1 MNIRRSSSRQETEQE
16 LEKIIKDISILQLRV
31 INLRSDLIGETD
43 TEIELGDTVRITNN
57 YKGQKGTVGT
67 VIQITRTRVHLKT
80 SEGKE
85 IVRAQKNL
93 EIISKTSN
101 HSY

>member
-1 MNIRRSSSRQETEQE
+1 MNIRRSSSRQQTEQE
-16 LEKIIKDISILQLRV
+16 LEKIIKDISTLQLRV
-31 INLRSDLIGETD
+31 INLRSDLIGEID
-43 TEIELGDTVRITNN
+43 TEIEPGDPVRIKNN
-57 YKGQKGTVGT
+57 YKGQKVTVGT
-67 VIQITRTRVHLKT
+67 IIQITRTRVHLKT

>member
-43 TEIELGDTVRITNN
+43 TEIELGDTVRITN
-57 YKGQKGTVGT
+57 
-67 VIQITRTRVHLKT
+67 
-80 SEGKE
+80 
-85 IVRAQKNL
+85 
-93 EIISKTSN
+93 
-101 HSY
+101 